1 MASEVVDLF
10 TELAAISSPPGEE
23 RPVADAVTRYLRDLG
38 LEVDEDDAGSAV
50 GSNMGNLYCRVEPR
64 GNGGGT
70 PIFLCAHLD
79 TVPPEGPLEPVIEEG
94 VVRNAGGTILGA
106 DDKSAGAAM
115 LDPTRRGLSEKR
127 PPARRELPFPPQGE
141 GGPR

>member
-38 LEVDEDDAGSAV
+38 LAVDEDDAGATV
-50 GSNMGNLYCRVEPR
+50 GPNMGNLYGPLEQR
-64 GNGGGT
+64 GNGGGV

-79 TVPPEGPLEPVIEEG
+79 PVPPEGPLQPVIEDG
-94 VVRNAGGTILGA
+94 VVRNAG
-106 DDKSAGAAM
+106 
-115 LDPTRRGLSEKR
+115 
-127 PPARRELPFPPQGE
+127 
-141 GGPR
+141 